1 MRLDIGAVKNK
12 DMIEKKYYVDDLKSM
27 TTEEIHS
34 FIRNHLNKD
43 GEKIRFNMS
52 GYDDYVKGSCTIHN
66 QKVLNKFAY
75 LGIYDYTSF
84 LVLDFYKG
92 CPILALMYWC
102 SDELFYDEHTMGGYK
117 TTELIHKIFE
127 LTIFTDKRKRRRG

>member
-1 MRLDIGAVKNK
+1 
-12 DMIEKKYYVDDLKSM
+12 MIEKPDYIQDLKSM
-27 TTEEIHS
+27 TTEEIHA

-43 GEKIRFNMS
+43 GRKIRFKMS
-52 GYDDYVKGSCTIHN
+52 GYDDNVDNEILKGSCTIHN
-66 QKVLNKFAY
+66 QKILNKFAY
-75 LGIYDYTSF
+75 LGIYDYTNF

-92 CPILALMYWC
+92 WPTLALMYWC

-127 LTIFTDKRKRRRG
+127 LTILSDKTKRTRQ

>member
-1 MRLDIGAVKNK
+1 MIG
-12 DMIEKKYYVDDLKSM
+12 ESKKHDYVEDLKSM

-43 GEKIRFNMS
+43 GRKIRFNMS
-52 GYDDYVKGSCTIHN
+52 GYDGYVDGEILKGSCTIHN
-66 QKVLNKFAY
+66 QKILNKFAY
-75 LGIYDYTSF
+75 LGIYDYTKI

-92 CPILALMYWC
+92 CPNLALMYWG

-127 LTIFTDKRKRRRG
+127 LTILSDKTKRTRQ

>member
-1 MRLDIGAVKNK
+1 MIQKK
-12 DMIEKKYYVDDLKSM
+12 DYAESLKSM

-43 GEKIRFNMS
+43 GRKMRFNMS
-52 GYDDYVKGSCTIHN
+52 GYDSYVDNEILKGSCTIHN
-66 QKVLNKFAY
+66 QKILNKFAY
-75 LGIYDYTSF
+75 LGIYDYTNF

-92 CPILALMYWC
+92 WPKLALMYC
-102 SDELFYDEHTMGGYK
+102 YSDELFYDEHTLGGSK

-127 LTIFTDKRKRRRG
+127 LTILSGKSKRRRN